1 MDQQTF
7 EGDDVTTTHPHTQEE
22 PTISFNPLDPVFLAD
37 PYPFY
42 RALRE
47 FAPIHFEES
56 LGGWVFTRYDDVA
69 QMLREN
75 RGLRPPVTDYLF
87 AAVPQAQRD
96 EMAEFERMLGAALP
110 FANPP
115 HHTRLRKLVSMGFT
129 ARAIEAIRPRVQQIT
144 DELLDR
150 IEANGGG
157 DIISELARPLPS
169 TVVLEFIGV
178 PSKDHARMMELAT
191 RVIELLAIRGA
202 TDAPA
207 VAAAAHASMNE
218 FGDYMEGLIEARRRD
233 PGEDMLSAMVT
244 ASDAQGNL
252 RNEEIVLSAMS
263 LLVGSESTTNFLGN
277 GTLALLRNPSQ
288 YRLLAENPSLAESAT
303 EELLRYDP
311 PAPIIA
317 PQVASDDH
325 EIGGQLIK
333 QGELMYPVL
342 GAANRDPARYADP
355 DRLDLRRQPSGVLSL
370 SVGIHFCTGAALAR
384 LEAQIYFATLTRRLP
399 HLRIDPDAEAP
410 AFHADPLL
418 RGLESLNVC
427 INPA

>member
-1 MDQQTF
+1 M
-7 EGDDVTTTHPHTQEE
+7 TTTHPPTHGE
-22 PTISFNPLDPVFLAD
+22 PTVQFNPLDPTFLND

-42 RALRE
+42 QALRE
-47 FAPIHFEES
+47 FAPIHFEAG

-75 RGLRPPVTDYLF
+75 RGLRPPVTEYLF

-96 EMAEFERMLGAALP
+96 GMAEFERMLAAALP

-129 ARAIEAIRPRVQQIT
+129 ARAIEAIRPRVEQVT

-150 IEANGGG
+150 FEAKGGG
-157 DIISELARPLPS
+157 DVIADLARPLPS

-178 PSKDHARMMELAT
+178 PSKDHARTMQLAT
-191 RVIELLAIRGA
+191 AVIEMLAIRGA
-202 TDAPA
+202 ADAPA
-207 VAAAAHASMNE
+207 VAAAAHVAMNE
-218 FGDYMEGLIEARRRD
+218 FSDYMEALIEERRRN
-233 PGEDMLSAMVT
+233 PGLDVLSAMVT
-244 ASDAQGNL
+244 ASDTQGNL

-288 YRLLAENPSLAESAT
+288 YQLLAEDPTLAKIAT
-303 EELLRYDP
+303 EELLRYDTSS
-311 PAPIIA
+311 PIIA
-317 PQVASDDH
+317 PQLASEDV

-333 QGELMYPVL
+333 QGELMYPVI

-355 DRLDLRRQPSGVLSL
+355 DQLDLRRNPSGVLSF
-370 SVGIHFCTGAALAR
+370 SVGIHFCSGAALAR
-384 LEAQIYFATLTRRLP
+384 LEAQTYFAALTRRFP
-399 HLRIDPDAEAP
+399 HLHLDPDAEAP
-410 AFHADPLL
+410 VFHADPLL
-418 RGLESLNVC
+418 RGLQSLNVRV
-427 INPA
+427 NPA